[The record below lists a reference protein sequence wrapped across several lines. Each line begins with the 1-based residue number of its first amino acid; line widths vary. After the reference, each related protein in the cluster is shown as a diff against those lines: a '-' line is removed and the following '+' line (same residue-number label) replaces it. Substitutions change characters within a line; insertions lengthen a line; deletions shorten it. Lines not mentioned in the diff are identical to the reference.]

1 MEEEE
6 VSNILIDIIGEFVKD
21 ENAKFLEE
29 QKMATSV
36 FWSFAL
42 GVINNDEFSNDK
54 IISLTYAIQWLRDNE
69 KLLKGR

>member
-1 MEEEE
+1 
-6 VSNILIDIIGEFVKD
+6 
-21 ENAKFLEE
+21 
-29 QKMATSV
+29 MATSV

-42 GVINNDEFSNDK
+42 GVINNDEFSDDK

>member
-6 VSNILIDIIGEFVKD
+6 VSQILIEIVGEFIKK
-21 ENAKFLEE
+21 ENSEFLEE

-42 GVINNDEFSNDK
+42 GVIQNDEFSEDK
-54 IISLTYAIQWLRDNE
+54 IISLTYAVQWLRDNE
-69 KLLKGR
+69 HLLKGR